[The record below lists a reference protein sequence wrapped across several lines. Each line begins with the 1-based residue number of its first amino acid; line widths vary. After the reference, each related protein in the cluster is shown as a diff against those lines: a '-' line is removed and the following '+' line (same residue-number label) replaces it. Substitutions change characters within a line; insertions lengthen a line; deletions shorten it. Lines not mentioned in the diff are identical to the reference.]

1 MDNVALQQIRDIIE
15 KNDKVA
21 IAVGRS
27 VTVDDMAP
35 ALSLYLSLQQMRKQ
49 VTIASASQ
57 PTVEL
62 SSLVGI
68 NKVAS
73 QFGGSSGDL
82 IVSFPYKEGE
92 IEKVSYTIDNGY
104 LNIVVKAGEQGLGF
118 QETDVR
124 YTRGG
129 GTPSVLFVI
138 GTPRLSDLGTLF
150 DPEALK
156 NTTIVN
162 IDNKADN
169 QGFGDAVLVSQNA
182 SSVSELVA
190 NLLSYIGVDLDID
203 VAQNLLSGISFATG
217 NFQDPKTTGAAFEM
231 AGILMKKGAM
241 RMSGV
246 APAPRPTMPRN
257 SFMQQPPMPTQIPQ
271 RQPQPQQQSEDRVST
286 FMPETMKAAPTQMPR
301 QPFRQPMQSST
312 SQPQQQARDNRKPPS
327 DWLTPKVYKGSD
339 KLE

>member
-1 MDNVALQQIRDIIE
+1 MDTVVLQQIRDIIG
-15 KNDKVA
+15 KNDKIA

-27 VTVDDMAP
+27 VTVDDMAA

-73 QFGGSSGDL
+73 QFAGSSGDL

-92 IEKVSYTIDNGY
+92 IEKVSYTIDNGF
-104 LNIVVKAGEQGLGF
+104 LNIVVKAGEQGLSF

-129 GTPSVLFVI
+129 GAPSVLFVI

-190 NLLSYIGVDLDID
+190 NLLSFIGVDLDID

-231 AGILMKKGAM
+231 AGILMRKGAA
-241 RMSGV
+241 RMGV
-246 APAPRPTMPRN
+246 APARPVTPRN
-257 SFMQQPPMPTQIPQ
+257 SFMPQ
-271 RQPQPQQQSEDRVST
+271 RQPQQQSEDRVST
-286 FMPETMKAAPTQMPR
+286 FMPETMKAASSQMPR
-301 QPFRQPMQSST
+301 QPFRQPMQPSMST
-312 SQPQQQARDNRKPPS
+312 STPTSASQPQQQARDNRKPPS

>member
-1 MDNVALQQIRDIIE
+1 MDNAALQQIRDIIG
-15 KNDKVA
+15 KNDKIA
-21 IAVGRS
+21 IAVGKN
-27 VTVDDMAP
+27 VTVDDMAA

-62 SSLVGI
+62 SSLVGV

-73 QFGGSSGDL
+73 QLGGSGGDL

-129 GTPSVLFVI
+129 GMPSVLFVV
-138 GTPRLSDLGTLF
+138 GTPRLSDLGILF

-169 QGFGDAVLVSQNA
+169 QGFGDAVLVSQGA

-190 NLLSYIGVDLDID
+190 NLLSFTGVDLDID
-203 VAQNLLSGISFATG
+203 TAQNLLSGISFATG
-217 NFQDPKTTGAAFEM
+217 NFQDPKTSPAAFEM
-231 AGILMKKGAM
+231 AGILMKKGAV
-241 RMSGV
+241 RMGGV
-246 APAPRPTMPRN
+246 ARPLRPTMPRN
-257 SFMQQPPMPTQIPQ
+257 NFMQQPQPPMPTQM
-271 RQPQPQQQSEDRVST
+271 PQPQQQSEDRVST
-286 FMPETMKAAPTQMPR
+286 FMPEAMKAA
-301 QPFRQPMQSST
+301 
-312 SQPQQQARDNRKPPS
+312 
-327 DWLTPKVYKGSD
+327 
-339 KLE
+339 

>member
-1 MDNVALQQIRDIIE
+1 MDNVALQQIRDIIG
-15 KNDKVA
+15 KNDKIA

-27 VTVDDMAP
+27 VTVDDMAA
-35 ALSLYLSLQQMRKQ
+35 ALSLYLSLLQMRKQ

-73 QFGGSSGDL
+73 QFAGSSGDL

-104 LNIVVKAGEQGLGF
+104 LNIVVKAGEQGLSF

-124 YTRGG
+124 YIRGG
-129 GTPSVLFVI
+129 GAPSVLFVI

-162 IDNKADN
+162 IDNKAEN

-190 NLLSYIGVDLDID
+190 NLLSFIGVDLDID

-231 AGILMKKGAM
+231 AGILMKKGAV
-241 RMSGV
+241 RMGGV
-246 APAPRPTMPRN
+246 TPTRPTMPRN
-257 SFMQQPPMPTQIPQ
+257 NFMQQPQPPMQTQTQPRPQ
-271 RQPQPQQQSEDRVST
+271 MQQQSEDRVST
-286 FMPETMKAAPTQMPR
+286 FMPETMKASSPQMPR
-301 QPFRQPMQSST
+301 QPFVRQQQQQP
-312 SQPQQQARDNRKPPS
+312 QPQQQQTRDRKPPS